1 MAEIL
6 TPDTRRFPL
15 DGKSFIHKQEGWPDM
30 IAIGEEEIAKLPKKQ
45 QKAISKLSAAA
56 GEKSLVA
63 YLASKGGDVWFT
75 DGGTPMLAKVS
86 KKGEQ
91 KKFVDWL

>member
-6 TPDTRRFPL
+6 VPDARRFPL
-15 DGKSFIHKQEGWPDM
+15 DGKSLIHKQQGWPDM

-45 QKAISKLSAAA
+45 QKAIGKLTAAV

-63 YLASKGGDVWFT
+63 YLASDGGDVWFT
-75 DGGTPMLAKVS
+75 DGGSPMVAKVS
-86 KKGEQ
+86 KKGE
-91 KKFVDWL
+91 